1 MADSQIISEALRNET
16 HKLAGVGCS
25 VESSVS
31 EVYSETA
38 LFDDGTEIGVTLFRA
53 RIEQGIA
60 LLMSTGLTRA
70 EVVKMSWGV
79 FLNQLAQHE

>member
-1 MADSQIISEALRNET
+1 
-16 HKLAGVGCS
+16 